1 MEVISRVAKSLT
13 GDVGTLKLPS
23 MTWTAAEVWCSSWLA
38 SCSSWEGAQAQLNH
52 EHVLL
57 SGGVFSTKKR
67 PRHVQRQHCAC
78 ETPTML
84 QEGSTIGFTFSLSVC
99 TSQSN
104 TLSFNDSQRYFLL
117 LSSHEKWTKKPVK
130 PRAFSFP
137 LPPFL
142 QSPYTN
148 LPCRNCQHFQQISH
162 CPSVAIHSRI

>member
-1 MEVISRVAKSLT
+1 MLVHWNFQA
-13 GDVGTLKLPS
+13 

-38 SCSSWEGAQAQLNH
+38 GCSSWEGAQAQLKH

-57 SGGVFSTKKR
+57 SGGFFPTKKR

-84 QEGSTIGFTFSLSVC
+84 QEESAIGFTFSLSVC

-117 LSSHEKWTKKPVK
+117 LSSHEKQTKKPVK

-137 LPPFL
+137 PAISAKSIHQSALQKLSTVPADFSLP
-142 QSPYTN
+142 QCCNT
-148 LPCRNCQHFQQISH
+148 
-162 CPSVAIHSRI
+162 